1 MAWIITKDHAD
12 TDAVG
17 VIGPRNV
24 SETAI
29 AKLERGEGFRFR
41 MLDDDDL
48 TYYHGLSSEADSFDP
63 LDDFG
68 TPNAGCTDIQYRG
81 RSGGWESL

>member
-17 VIGPRNV
+17 VIGPRGV

-81 RSGGWESL
+81 HSGGWTSL